1 MKIAI
6 LSLAVILMASSA
18 SAFAPA
24 PAFSRGLS
32 TSLFAGEEEKE
43 EEGFD
48 LDLGEMFEMFDAA
61 DKEENFD
68 DAVKKVKGDKK

>member
-6 LSLAVILMASSA
+6 LSLAVVLMASSA

-24 PAFSRGLS
+24 SPAFARGIS
-32 TSLFAGEEEKE
+32 TSLFAGEEEKK

-48 LDLGEMFEMFDAA
+48 LDLGEMFDM
-61 DKEENFD
+61 
-68 DAVKKVKGDKK
+68 

>member
-6 LSLAVILMASSA
+6 LSLAVVLMASSA
-18 SAFAPA
+18 SAFATA
-24 PAFSRGLS
+24 PAFSRGVS

-48 LDLGEMFEMFDAA
+48 LDLGEMFEM
-61 DKEENFD
+61 
-68 DAVKKVKGDKK
+68 